1 LTAPRAR
8 RMNESMARLGAR
20 LLPLI
25 SSLALG
31 GCGGCEATS
40 LGPVPGGYP
49 ASEQSPRALEVA
61 LTDSGLAAL
70 SRVLLDAAPIAS
82 SCVAPEDL
90 ACPTGLF
97 LAPSGGPLDLACGPS
112 GTCVEAGSG
121 APVALF
127 SARLPESTRG
137 TITLCERGADGASL
151 APCEVHLLVEDL
163 RLALSG
169 SGGLEARLAA
179 QLATSTIAVTLA
191 GPSPARCLLS
201 LRPGAQARTLL
212 LSAPLTLSSRP
223 GGEPQVAVGA
233 LPVSLAGQ
241 ALVLEPDPAGDP
253 SSATLCPPLLPALES
268 ALASEV
274 ERRARTLLEV
284 ALAESLGQ
292 RCTDDAVCPAGT
304 SCGPGGRC
312 SDASG
317 VVLEVL
323 RLSERIAVP
332 PLLGDLG
339 YASAGA
345 VLDVGLETAGA
356 ARAGREILSV
366 PLRGGVRPALLDTR
380 CAAVRP
386 SPRLDP
392 AAPAPVPLTD
402 IALAD
407 LDFDGAPETPFDL
420 ALGLG
425 RGFLGEALWASWSA
439 GLVCGRAGTEEEREL
454 HTGTLE
460 VLIPSLRF
468 LTKSHLRPRAE
479 APVRFSV
486 SLREPPRVEF
496 GEGRITAVPDQEPIV
511 EAPLMNVALDD
522 LQLEVFALVDE
533 RWTRLVTIQLD
544 LALGLGLMVT
554 PDDEL
559 LPVISAGAAEL
570 VTDVRVTNAGLLA
583 EPPGSIEMAIPTLV
597 QLAFF
602 EAAGPTSPI
611 PLPEIAGLSLDV
623 LGVRGEGPLGADRFA
638 STVVYGRARDGAPRT
653 NLTPAAE
660 THAAVLSSRLPHT
673 EAFAVTHPGGPTR
686 PELELALSGIAPA
699 GGPLEWQTRVD
710 GGPWSPFGR
719 RSRLTLRGPELLVQ
733 GLHRIEVR
741 AREVGAHR
749 SLDPT
754 PTTLE
759 VWIDTEPPR
768 LAARRIGDE
777 EVEVEV
783 HDRVSRD
790 AVEVSV
796 ELDGRRAPLALDDA
810 GRARIHE
817 LAEPGTSVVLVARD
831 QAGREARL
839 TLKEGGAPDEVAT
852 LEAPRGCRCAGAR
865 RDAALPLL
873 GALFALARL
882 RRRR

>member
-1 LTAPRAR
+1 
-8 RMNESMARLGAR
+8 MVRLGVR
-20 LLPLI
+20 VLPFV

-49 ASEQSPRALEVA
+49 ATEQTPRALEVA

-70 SRVLLDAAPIAS
+70 SRVLLGAAPIAS
-82 SCVAPEDL
+82 SCGAPEDPT
-90 ACPTGLF
+90 CPADLF
-97 LAPSGGPLDLACGPS
+97 LTPSGGPLGLACGADA
-112 GTCVEAGSG
+112 TCVEAGTG
-121 APVALF
+121 APVALW
-127 SARLPESTRG
+127 SARLPERSLG
-137 TITLCERGADGASL
+137 TITLCEGGAAGANL
-151 APCEVHLLVEDL
+151 APCEMHLLVEDL

-169 SGGLEARLAA
+169 SGSLEARLTG
-179 QLATSTIAVTLA
+179 QLATSAIAVTVA
-191 GPSPARCLLS
+191 GPSPARCRLTV
-201 LRPGAQARTLL
+201 RPGAQARTLRI
-212 LSAPLTLSSRP
+212 SAPLSLSSRP
-223 GGEPQVAVGA
+223 GGEPQLAVGA
-233 LPVSLAGQ
+233 VPVSLAGQ
-241 ALVLEPDPAGDP
+241 ALTVEADPAGGP
-253 SSATLCPPLLPALES
+253 SSVALCPTLLPSLASALET
-268 ALASEV
+268 EV
-274 ERRARTLLEV
+274 GQRARTLLEG
-284 ALAESLGQ
+284 ALAESLGK
-292 RCTDDAVCPAGT
+292 RCAEDAACPAGT
-304 SCGPGGRC
+304 SCGPLRRC
-312 SDASG
+312 GDASG
-317 VVLEVL
+317 VVLELL
-323 RLSERIAVP
+323 RLSERIALP

-339 YASAGA
+339 YASRGA
-345 VLDVGLETAGA
+345 VLEVGLDTAGA
-356 ARAGREILSV
+356 ARAGRELLSV
-366 PLRGGVRPALLDTR
+366 PLRGGVRPAAVDTR

-392 AAPAPVPLTD
+392 AAPAPVPLAD
-402 IALAD
+402 AALAD

-425 RGFLGEALWASWSA
+425 RGFLAEALWASWSA
-439 GLVCGRAGTEEEREL
+439 GLVCGRAGTEDEREL

-496 GEGRITAVPDQEPIV
+496 GEGRITEVPDQEPIV
-511 EAPLMNVALDD
+511 EAPLIQVALDD

-638 STVVYGRARDGAPRT
+638 SAVVYGRARDGASRT
-653 NLTPAAE
+653 SLAPAAE
-660 THAAVLSSRLPHT
+660 THAAVRSARIPET
-673 EAFAVTHPGGPTR
+673 EAFAVTHGGGPTR
-686 PELELALSGIAPA
+686 PQLELALSGVAPG

-719 RSRLTLRGPELLVQ
+719 RSTLTLRGPELLVQ
-733 GLHRIEVR
+733 GLHRVEVR

-754 PTTLE
+754 PATVE

-790 AVEVSV
+790 AVDVSV

-810 GRARIHE
+810 GRARIPE

-852 LEAPRGCRCAGAR
+852 IEAPLGCRCTGAR

-882 RRRR
+882 RRRP